1 MGINMDNRK
10 AKPMK
15 PAIHLEY
22 FSKKV
27 THTSPCGLRASPIRY
42 ARGDWANSLPWGRGK
57 AAHRSNTVPY
67 FTRRDPYKSSGRAG
81 CPKSP
86 SSQRDRHGNRVIY
99 LSTIVCRRRYT
110 RHRPCRAGSGS
121 HDVKKCN
128 QFGFL
133 L

>member
-42 ARGDWANSLPWGRGK
+42 ARGDWANSLPWGR
-57 AAHRSNTVPY
+57 A
-67 FTRRDPYKSSGRAG
+67 
-81 CPKSP
+81 
-86 SSQRDRHGNRVIY
+86 
-99 LSTIVCRRRYT
+99 RRRTEVILYPTLSDGIHASRAAGTDVPKALQANAIGTAIGLYT
-110 RHRPCRAGSGS
+110 
-121 HDVKKCN
+121 
-128 QFGFL
+128 
-133 L
+133 